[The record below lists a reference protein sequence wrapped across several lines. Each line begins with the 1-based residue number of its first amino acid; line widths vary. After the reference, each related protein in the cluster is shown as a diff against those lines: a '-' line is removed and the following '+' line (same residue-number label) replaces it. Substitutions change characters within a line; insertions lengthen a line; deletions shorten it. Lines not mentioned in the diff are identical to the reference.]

1 MSKITWTPELDAKL
15 IELKQ
20 SGMSWNDI
28 SEIFGA
34 TKGAVENRYWK
45 IRKNLANPKPSEEAA
60 PVMVVQIK
68 PEIKPAEHTPQ
79 QDKTPMISSI
89 YDMIVSLAKVAGF
102 AIEHI
107 EINRFDSSWFASA
120 AGIGNNGDQIKL
132 ELTRDGARATE

>member
-102 AIEHI
+102 AI
-107 EINRFDSSWFASA
+107 
-120 AGIGNNGDQIKL
+120 
-132 ELTRDGARATE
+132 